1 MSRGASWGSA
11 GRGSPAVRLTHG
23 TTAVTPCSSAYIT
36 LGYPVNVDPVLCPS
50 GLISSLFLSGQR
62 LRDVGLCVSL
72 ECVHTW
78 HIVGAQQTSW
88 AALSASTHDG
98 LKERAVKE

>member
-1 MSRGASWGSA
+1 M
-11 GRGSPAVRLTHG
+11 RLTHG
-23 TTAVTPCSSAYIT
+23 TAVVMLCSSACIR
-36 LGYPVNVDPVLCPS
+36 LGYPANAESVLCPS
-50 GLISSLFLSGQR
+50 GLISSLFLSGQH

-72 ECVHTW
+72 DCVHTW
-78 HIVGAQQTSW
+78 QIVGAQQTSW